1 MVEVGYAR
9 SIPRTGGRV
18 RPGRARRPAGAAA
31 REPEVT
37 TVRASVRPDNIASTA
52 LVDSC
57 GFVAVGQQ
65 WDEEDG
71 LKTVYER
78 PA

>member
-1 MVEVGYAR
+1 
-9 SIPRTGGRV
+9 
-18 RPGRARRPAGAAA
+18 
-31 REPEVT
+31 
-37 TVRASVRPDNIASTA
+37 VRASVRPDNIASTA

-71 LKTVYER
+71 LRTVYER